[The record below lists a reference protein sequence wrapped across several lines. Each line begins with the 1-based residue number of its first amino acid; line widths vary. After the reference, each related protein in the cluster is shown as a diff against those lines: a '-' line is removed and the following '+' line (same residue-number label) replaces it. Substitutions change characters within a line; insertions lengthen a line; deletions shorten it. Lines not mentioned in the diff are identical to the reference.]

1 MNYLYQMT
9 TLRGYILGN
18 YGFILGKIHGLVI
31 TCRYNGDIVISN
43 YISLLKTITNKLMRL
58 LFLLFMSVTLFSCVK
73 PKDNWT
79 NLLDENLSQWDNYL
93 SYAHRDNYNGE
104 QPKDA
109 QGNLIPPIGAN
120 KDQYGVFT
128 IVEENNEQILRVSGE
143 IYGCVSTKK
152 EYENYHFRI
161 KVKWGDKT
169 YTPRKKLL
177 KDSGILYHSIG
188 PNGAEHWRSWMLSQE
203 FQIMQG
209 HFGDFWSQASSAIDI
224 RAYPPEYIMSPVAD
238 KSQPFLAMGNGEEIP
253 GYCMR
258 SVNFEKPS
266 GEWNTLELICFE
278 DKSIHIV
285 NGQVVMILKNSR
297 YIKDGNK
304 ISLEK
309 GKIQLQSEAAEVFY
323 KDIEIRKLESLPEEY
338 AAYYN

>member
-1 MNYLYQMT
+1 
-9 TLRGYILGN
+9 
-18 YGFILGKIHGLVI
+18 
-31 TCRYNGDIVISN
+31 
-43 YISLLKTITNKLMRL
+43 
-58 LFLLFMSVTLFSCVK
+58 MSITLFACAQ
-73 PKDNWT
+73 PKDNWK

-93 SYAHRDNYNGE
+93 SYAHIEGYNGE
-104 QPKDA
+104 QPKDT

-128 IVEENNEQILRVSGE
+128 IIEENKEQILRVSGE

-152 EYENYHFRI
+152 EYENYHFRL

-238 KSQPFLAMGNGEEIP
+238 KSQAFLAMGQGEEIP

-258 SVNFEKPS
+258 SVNTEKPQ
-266 GEWNTLELICFE
+266 GEWNILELICFE

-304 ISLEK
+304 IALEK
-309 GKIQLQSEAAEVFY
+309 GKIQLQSEAAEVYY

>member
-1 MNYLYQMT
+1 
-9 TLRGYILGN
+9 
-18 YGFILGKIHGLVI
+18 
-31 TCRYNGDIVISN
+31 
-43 YISLLKTITNKLMRL
+43 MRL
-58 LFLLFMSVTLFSCVK
+58 LLLLFMSVILFACVK

-93 SYAHRDNYNGE
+93 SYVHSAGYNGE
-104 QPKDA
+104 QPKDT
-109 QGNLIPPIGAN
+109 QGNLIPPIGTN

-128 IVEENNEQILRVSGE
+128 VVEENKEQILRVSGE

-152 EYENYHFRI
+152 EYENYHFRL

-169 YTPRKKLL
+169 YVPRKKLL

-238 KSQPFLAMGNGEEIP
+238 KSQPFLAMGQGEEIP

-258 SVNFEKPS
+258 SINYEKPP

-297 YIKDGNK
+297 YMQDGNK
-304 ISLEK
+304 IALEK

-323 KDIEIRKLESLPEEY
+323 KDIEIRTLESLPVEY
-338 AAYYN
+338 AVYYN